1 MASHSETFV
10 DDIFEKGM
18 LHGIV
23 VRSEIRCGTAKKI
36 TIPELPEEYF
46 VIRENDIPGENFVR
60 IQSTEIPILC
70 EKNIQYAGQ
79 AILLICGPDDR
90 LLEDLKSAVNIIYE
104 ESDPEEFVE
113 SYAENQVIFS
123 RTIRRG
129 DTEQAFTEAFQ
140 ITEGEYETEP
150 SFRREADPCGAFA
163 DVQDDIVTVVVPSKW
178 IYHVRDSVAAV
189 LGRNASDVIVR
200 MPATAGLRD
209 GFLWNPSLV
218 ACHSA
223 LLSSKSNRPVRIL
236 LSSDEKQQLLTR
248 SNGVHISQK
257 TALNKT
263 GNLNSMQVTILAD
276 AGAYPVFGN
285 EMLDRIC
292 LSVSGQ
298 YRCENLTIDGTLVR
312 SNNPPAESYVGFGF
326 DASFFSTE
334 VHVTRLAE
342 LAGEDPYQWKKENL
356 LNSKEKHFT
365 GEKNPGMPLHT
376 LLDAAAAESDY
387 KRKYAA
393 NEMLKKRRD
402 NITTLTSSLRGIGIA
417 VSYQGAGFIGGE
429 EQSPSTVAIKL
440 QSTGNLEIS
449 SSAVHREAGTPAL
462 LKLTAAEILGLK
474 PEQISIAPADTSLVP
489 DSGPS
494 MLSRNISV
502 IRKLIQTGCQT
513 IQKKRFRSPL
523 PLEIYKK
530 YRKSAKQLWDSESFT
545 GTPFTQI
552 SWAATVVEVEIDPV
566 LLEINLRGVW
576 LVIDAGKIIDK
587 KLAIK
592 NVELELARVYE
603 WCRGYEMQWESSGN
617 YAANHF
623 DDQAKSAPPVHIFF
637 DEESQNQTGAIE
649 GLAFSSFT
657 PAFINAVSQA
667 TGFYFDSVPLT
678 TSLLNQYVEA

>member
-1 MASHSETFV
+1 MASHAETFV

-23 VRSEIRCGTAKKI
+23 VRSEIRCGAVKNVTMPI
-36 TIPELPEEYF
+36 LPEEYF
-46 VIRENDIPGENFVR
+46 VIREDDIPGDNVVR

-79 AILLICGPDDR
+79 AILLICGPDDC
-90 LLEDLKSAVNIIYE
+90 LLEDLKAAVKIIYE
-104 ESDPEEFVE
+104 ESTADEFDE
-113 SYAENQVIFS
+113 SYSDNQLIYS
-123 RTIRRG
+123 RSIRRG
-129 DTEQAFTEAFQ
+129 DAEQAFASAFQ

-163 DVQDDIVTVVVPSKW
+163 DVQEDIATVVVPSKW

-189 LGRNASDVIVR
+189 LGRNASDVVVR

-209 GFLWNPSLV
+209 GFLWNPSLI
-218 ACHSA
+218 ACHAA
-223 LLSSKSNRPVRIL
+223 LLSSKSNRPVRIM
-236 LSSDEKQQLLTR
+236 LSYDEKQRLLTR
-248 SNGVHISQK
+248 SNGVRISQK
-257 TALNKT
+257 TALNKN
-263 GNLNSMQVTILAD
+263 GSLRSMRFTILAD
-276 AGAYPVFGN
+276 AGSYPVFGN

-298 YRCENLTIDGTLVR
+298 YRCENLSIDGTLVR

-342 LAGEDPYQWKKENL
+342 VAGEDPYQWKKKNL
-356 LNSKEKHFT
+356 LNSNEKHFT
-365 GEKNPGMPLHT
+365 NEKNPGMPFHT
-376 LLDAAAAESDY
+376 LLDTAAEESDY

-393 NEMLKKRRD
+393 NELLKKRRN
-402 NITTLTSSLRGIGIA
+402 NITSLTSSLRGIGIA

-429 EQSPSTVAIKL
+429 EQSPSTVTIKL

-474 PEQISIAPADTSLVP
+474 PEQISITPADTSLVP

-494 MLSRNISV
+494 MMSRNISV
-502 IRKLIQTGCQT
+502 IRRLIQSGCQT

-523 PLEIYKK
+523 PLEINKK
-530 YRKSAKQLWDSESFT
+530 YRKPAKQLWDSESFT
-545 GTPFTQI
+545 GTPFTQL
-552 SWAATVVEVEIDPV
+552 SWAATVAEVEIDPV
-566 LLEINLRGVW
+566 SLEINLRGVW

-587 KLAIK
+587 KLAFK
-592 NVELELARVYE
+592 NVELELARVFE
-603 WCRGYEMQWESSGN
+603 WCRGYEVQWESSGN
-617 YAANHF
+617 YEGHHL

-637 DEESQNQTGAIE
+637 NEESQNQTGAIE

-667 TGFYFDSVPLT
+667 TGFYFDGVPLT
-678 TSLLNQYVEA
+678 TSHFWIEL